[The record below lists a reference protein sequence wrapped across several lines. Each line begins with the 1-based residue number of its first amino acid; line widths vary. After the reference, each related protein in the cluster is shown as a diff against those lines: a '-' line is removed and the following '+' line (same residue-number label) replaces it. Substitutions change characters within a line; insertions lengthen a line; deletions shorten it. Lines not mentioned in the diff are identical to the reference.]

1 MSDALAA
8 PSVAPSRSRVAVLGA
23 PIDAIDWPNALARIA
38 QWSGSREPRSVC
50 LCNAHSVVTASRD
63 AAFAQAISNA
73 DLALPDGASV
83 AWAMRRLGQQ
93 HQSRISG
100 PDLMW
105 RCLGDAAAEGRP
117 VYLLGSTAATLQKLQ
132 QALIAKWPE
141 LRLAGSE
148 SPPFRALTD
157 ADLAASAARINASG
171 AGLVFVGLGCP
182 KQELWMAA
190 QRGRV
195 QAAMLGVGAAFDFH
209 AGNLRCAPMWMRR
222 SGLEWLHRLL
232 SEPRRLAWRYVDT
245 NTAFIVGVLRQLFRR
260 QRR

>member
-1 MSDALAA
+1 M
-8 PSVAPSRSRVAVLGA
+8 RVRVRVRVPVLGA
-23 PIDAIDWPNALARIA
+23 PIDAIDWPAALACIA
-38 QWSGSREPRSVC
+38 QWSRRRESRSVC

-83 AWAMRRLGQQ
+83 AWAMRRMGQQ

-117 VYLLGSTAATLQKLQ
+117 VYLLGSTVPTLQKLQ
-132 QALIAKWPE
+132 QALLARWPG
-141 LRLAGSE
+141 LRIAGSE
-148 SPPFRALTD
+148 SPPFRELSD
-157 ADLAASAARINASG
+157 KDLAASAACINASG

-182 KQELWMAA
+182 KQEMWMAA
-190 QRGRV
+190 QRGHV
-195 QAAMLGVGAAFDFH
+195 QAVMLGVGAAFDFH
-209 AGNLRCAPMWMRR
+209 AGNLRRAPKWMQR

-232 SEPRRLAWRYVDT
+232 SEPRRLAWRTIDS
-245 NTAFIVGVLRQLFRR
+245 NSAFIFGVLRQLLQR
-260 QRR
+260 QPR